1 MKKKVLIIAEAGIN
15 HNGSLKIAKKLV
27 DIASK
32 CGADF
37 VKFQT
42 YDVNL
47 ITTHYA
53 DLASYQKKYI
63 KNIKSQFQI
72 LKKNSLS
79 FKEFEVLKKYCF
91 KKKIKFMSSPFDIK
105 SIKFLNKIRCK
116 TFKVPSGEINNYPYL
131 QAIGKLN
138 KNIIIST
145 GMADLKEITF
155 ALKTLVKSGTKKNN
169 IIILHCTSEYP
180 AKLHNI
186 NLNFLT
192 MLKKIFKLNIGYSD
206 HTLGYETAIAAV
218 ALGATVIE
226 KHFTLSKTMEGPDHI
241 LSSDLKEMTELVDNV
256 ENINLL
262 LGDGIKKIQPNE
274 YVTLNAQKKSLYS
287 LKNIKK
293 GEIFSEKNI
302 CVKGPSGGILP
313 KFKKIIINK
322 KSKNNILS
330 DQPITWDDV

>member
-32 CGADF
+32 SGADF

-53 DLASYQKKYI
+53 DLASYQKKNI

-169 IIILHCTSEYP
+169 ITILHCTSEYP

-226 KHFTLSKTMEGPDHI
+226 KHFTFNKSAFGPDHNMS
-241 LSSDLKEMTELVDNV
+241 LSAKELKEF
-256 ENINLL
+256 
-262 LGDGIKKIQPNE
+262 IKKIRNTE
-274 YVTLNAQKKSLYS
+274 ILLGRYKKIICNSEKE
-287 LKNIKK
+287 LKKVARKSIVAKK
-293 GEIFSEKNI
+293 IINKGDIFSEKNLTT
-302 CVKGPSGGILP
+302 KRPGSGMSPNLWNNIMG
-313 KFKKIIINK
+313 K
-322 KSKNNILS
+322 KSKKNYLKDEKI
-330 DQPITWDDV
+330 